1 MVFSRK
7 IALSIEYFCSN
18 HVVDIP
24 ADFQLVHGP
33 DKDIAGEIY
42 EGKSGKIFD
51 PRIVKGTVA

>member
-1 MVFSRK
+1 M
-7 IALSIEYFCSN
+7 
-18 HVVDIP
+18 
-24 ADFQLVHGP
+24 VHGP